1 VDPRL
6 EKIRNKFAAGEEVC
20 KNVLRLFSMLSNK
33 TRFRII
39 CMLSEGD
46 FCVNEIVDTVQMGK
60 ISNISQQLRILTLA
74 GILEKRRDAQKV
86 IYTLADVRYAALV
99 RFLEQTFTRG
109 EETA

>member
-1 VDPRL
+1 MDAKL

-20 KNVLRLFSMLSNK
+20 KNVLQLFSLLSNK

-46 FCVNEIVDTVQMGK
+46 FCVNEIVETVQIGK
-60 ISNISQQLRILTLA
+60 ISHISQQLRILTLS

-86 IYTLADVRYAALV
+86 IYSLCDVRYAALV
-99 RFLEQTFTRG
+99 KFLEKTFT
-109 EETA
+109 

>member
-1 VDPRL
+1 MDAKL

-20 KNVLRLFSMLSNK
+20 KNVLQLFSLLSNK

-46 FCVNEIVDTVQMGK
+46 FCVNEIVETVQIGK
-60 ISNISQQLRILTLA
+60 ISHISQQLRILTLS

-86 IYTLADVRYAALV
+86 IYSLSDVRYAALV
-99 RFLEQTFTRG
+99 KFLEKTFT
-109 EETA
+109 